1 MIMGIADGDDFQ
13 LVGHLRAEKK
23 KQNRGFSKGEVVGG
37 VQTKCP

>member
-23 KQNRGFSKGEVVGG
+23 QNRGFSKGEVVGG